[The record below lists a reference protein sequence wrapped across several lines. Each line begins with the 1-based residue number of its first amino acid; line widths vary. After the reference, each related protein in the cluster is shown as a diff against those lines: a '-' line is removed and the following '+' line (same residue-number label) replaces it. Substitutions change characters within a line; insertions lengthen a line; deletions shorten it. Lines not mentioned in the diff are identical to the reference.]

1 MSLSFKRI
9 LVPTDFSDISLN
21 ALDYAASIA
30 SNTNAEVTL
39 LHVYESYDQHSNI
52 KFGLDINEII
62 EKGINDKINDIKAT
76 NKNLWGVKFNT
87 KVVNGKST
95 NDIIKVAKQ
104 LKSDLIVMGTH
115 GTSGLKNLG
124 KYLLGS
130 NAYRVVNNA
139 PCPVIT
145 IREKK
150 SNIRFKDLLLPIDNT
165 KETKMKLDL
174 AIQFAKDYDATIH
187 LVALTAF
194 FEELFVEIKD
204 LKKMIADIETKLEK
218 AGVKYTSKMIRH
230 QRASESVLSYAAKIN
245 ADLIFIVTGHD
256 NQWSKVVVRSAA
268 RNVITESKT
277 PVLSINADNA

>member
-1 MSLSFKRI
+1 MPLHFKRI

-21 ALDYAASIA
+21 ALDYAAAVARNSD
-30 SNTNAEVTL
+30 AEVTL
-39 LHVYESYDQHSNI
+39 LHVYESYEQHANI
-52 KFGLDINEII
+52 SLGLDINEII
-62 EKGINDKINDIKAT
+62 EKGINDKIDDIKAT

-95 NDIIKVAKQ
+95 NDIIKTAKQ

-139 PCPVIT
+139 PCPVVT

-150 SNIRFKDLLLPIDNT
+150 SNIRFKDILLPIDNT
-165 KETKMKLDL
+165 KETKMKLDM
-174 AIQFAKDYDATIH
+174 AIQWAKDYDATIH

-204 LKKMIADIETKLEK
+204 LKKMIGDIETKLEK

-230 QRASESVLSYAAKIN
+230 QRASESVITYAEKIP
-245 ADLIFIVTGHD
+245 ADLIIMVTGHD

-268 RNVITESKT
+268 RNIITEST
-277 PVLSINADNA
+277 VPVLSINADKV